1 MAAIAVTAAS
11 VLGSSQAVH
20 VTNYTFAATVTAGQ
34 IVFLNSAN
42 QWALADSDGAL
53 GTSLTAVRGIAA
65 NGGSINQP
73 ADVIISDPDFT
84 PGGTLTNGL
93 AVYLFTTPGSISQ
106 ADIPA
111 TPAYPVFCGVA
122 KSTTKMNLQ
131 FVASGVII

>member
-1 MAAIAVTAAS
+1 MAAIAITAAN
-11 VLGSSQAVH
+11 VIPSSAAQIVS
-20 VTNYTFAATVTAGQ
+20 NYTYAATVTAGQ
-34 IVFLNSAN
+34 VVFLNSAN

-53 GTSLTAVRGIAA
+53 GTALNATRGISV

-73 ADVIISDPDFT
+73 AQVCISDTDFT

-93 AVYLFTTPGSISQ
+93 SVYLFTTPGSISQ